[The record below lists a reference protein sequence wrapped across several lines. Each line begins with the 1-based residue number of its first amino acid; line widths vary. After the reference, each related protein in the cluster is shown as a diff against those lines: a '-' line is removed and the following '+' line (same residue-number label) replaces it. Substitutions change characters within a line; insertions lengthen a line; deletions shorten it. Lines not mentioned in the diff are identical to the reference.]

1 MSEKNWKTRL
11 LTSSVFAGA
20 IIASVALPAI
30 AQTEDEPVATTAP
43 AATEDEARQEKVTVT
58 GSRLALADFQA
69 ISPTTSVTSEAI
81 ELNATLTI
89 ETLLNELPQVIPG
102 NTVTSN
108 NAGGEDFA
116 TIDLRGLGPS
126 RTLVIVDG
134 ERVPGSSATGVVD
147 LNSIPAG
154 LIDRIEVVTG
164 GASAVYGSDAIAGVV
179 NFILKDDYEGAQVTV
194 GTGGGFDG
202 NAQYET
208 ADFLFGGNFDNGR
221 GNLVTYASYFNRD
234 GVKQSQYDY
243 SRVSGAL
250 VYGYDSATGTYTG
263 VEIADSLQDYLDTRT
278 RLGALGSAGTFAG
291 GGSATPPWGQISSN
305 ASNPF
310 RNLSTN
316 PATAGQF
323 ASANTDCN
331 PATAGVAVNGGNLS
345 FNDNGALTPYFSA
358 QGCAVPI
365 RANGSSRYN
374 FAPDNFIYLPAERW
388 GIQTFGNYDV
398 TDSIRMKTFLSYV
411 RSTAQVQLAPTPITG
426 LSIEVGSQAI
436 SGPDGIL
443 GNGDDPHPDLSA
455 ALLSRTVGVA
465 ATNNPLTALN
475 EADIDNDG
483 ILNQFDTDSNGN
495 GVLNTNEPFTY
506 AWRSN
511 ALGPRAGE
519 FVNSQL
525 LARVGFS
532 GDISEDWEW
541 NLSAGWGQGRF
552 SQQLQNNVNRVA
564 MLQGIIGCANIA
576 ANARL
581 PDCVNVDI
589 FGPNTVTPAAA
600 NFIRTNIAATQ
611 IIEQTLFSGFIRGDV
626 FDLPAGPIATV
637 VGFEYRDDDVKFF
650 ADDAQRRGEIAGFNA
665 VQDIIGS
672 LDVYEAYGE
681 VSIPILADMPFA
693 EELAIEAGYRV
704 SDYSTVGSV
713 ESYKYGARY
722 APVDWMR
729 FRAVY
734 NKAVRAPSALETFQ
748 NGDQGFPSFTDPC
761 RAGTTAATQPANA
774 ALATFCTTNGNIG
787 AGFVPSA
794 LAPTFAAANAQ
805 VQAFAFGNP
814 NLESEEG
821 ETFTA
826 GFVLEPD
833 FIPVGDFR
841 MTADYFEIELNNA
854 IVSRGAQTILNSC
867 YSNLGATAQ
876 SAADCQQIVRDPAT
890 GQVVSVDTSL
900 VNSLATTTIKG
911 VDLQVDYQFDIDE
924 VFKTVPGS
932 VGFNTLVTITNEYN
946 AGGLEIQGTTEAG
959 IGGATPDW
967 KAVTTL
973 DYTLDDWLFQ
983 IRHNYVPSLLTDYP
997 GGTFAGTNAADS
1009 PELSN
1014 FDVSVAWDV
1023 TDRFRVVG
1031 GVNNVTDEFPPQTVG
1046 GFFDQANTDAALYA
1060 PWVIGRNFSVQARLK
1075 F

>member
-1 MSEKNWKTRL
+1 LFISHWRFQVSEKNWKTRL

-116 TIDLRGLGPS
+116 TIDLRGLGPQ

-134 ERVPGSSATGVVD
+134 ERVPGSSTTGVVD

-179 NFILKDDYEGAQVTV
+179 NFILKDDFEGAQVTV

-243 SRVSGAL
+243 SRVSASV
-250 VYGYDSATGTYTG
+250 VYGFDYATSSYTG
-263 VEIADSLQDYLDTRT
+263 AYVVDTLQEYLDARA
-278 RLGALGSAGTFAG
+278 ALATNFPGTARFTFN
-291 GGSATPPWGQISSN
+291 GGSATPPWGQISNN
-305 ASNPF
+305 AANPF
-310 RNLSTN
+310 QNLSTN

-323 ASANTDCN
+323 AAANTDCN
-331 PATAGVAVNGGNLS
+331 PATAGVAVNTGNLS
-345 FNDNGALTPYFSA
+345 FNDQGQLTPYFGGNSA
-358 QGCAVPI
+358 TGSCGIPL
-365 RANGSSRYN
+365 RDGGSSRYN

-411 RSTAQVQLAPTPITG
+411 RSAANVQLAATPITG
-426 LSIEVGSQAI
+426 LSIPVSSPAI
-436 SGPDGIL
+436 AGADGIV
-443 GNGDDPHPDLSA
+443 GTADDPHPDFSA
-455 ALLSRTVGVA
+455 ALNSRPNPA
-465 ATNNPLTALN
+465 AN
-475 EADIDNDG
+475 
-483 ILNQFDTDSNGN
+483 
-495 GVLNTNEPFTY
+495 FTY

-511 ALGPRAGE
+511 GIGPRAGE

-525 LARVGFS
+525 LGRVTFT

-552 SQQLQNNVNRVA
+552 GQSLGNNINRVA
-564 MLQGIIGCANIA
+564 LLQGVAGCSSIPA
-576 ANARL
+576 AARL

-589 FGPNTVTPAAA
+589 FGPTVTTPAMA
-600 NFIRTNIAATQ
+600 NFMRTDVQANQT
-611 IIEQTLFSGFIRGDV
+611 IEQTAFSGYIRGDL

-637 VGFEYRDDDVKFF
+637 VGFEYRDDDVKLVV
-650 ADDAQRRGEIAGFNA
+650 DDAQRRGEIAGFNA
-665 VQDIIGS
+665 VQNILGS
-672 LDVYEAYGE
+672 LDVYEAYAE
-681 VSIPILADMPFA
+681 VNVPILSELPFA
-693 EELAIEAGYRV
+693 EELSVEAGYRV

-722 APVDWMR
+722 APVDWLR

-734 NKAVRAPSALETFQ
+734 NKAVRAPSALESFQ
-748 NGDQGFPSFTDPC
+748 NGDQGFPSYQDPC
-761 RAGTTAATQPANA
+761 RATVTTSNA
-774 ALATFCTTNGNIG
+774 ARLAFCTTNGLIG
-787 AGFVPSA
+787 GGFVPA
-794 LAPTFAAANAQ
+794 AVAPTFAASNSQ

-814 NLESEEG
+814 NLSPETG

-826 GFVLEPD
+826 GAVFEPD
-833 FIPVGDFR
+833 FLPVGDFR
-841 MTADYFEIELNNA
+841 MTADYFTIELNDA
-854 IVSRGAQTILNSC
+854 IIARGAQTILNSC
-867 YSNLGATAQ
+867 YTNLGATAQ
-876 SAADCQQIVRDPAT
+876 SAFDCQQIVRDPAT
-890 GQVVSVDTSL
+890 GQITSVNTTL
-900 VNSLATTTIKG
+900 TNSIAITEIKG
-911 VDLQVDYQFDIDE
+911 WDIQADYQMDLDE
-924 VFKTVPGS
+924 V
-932 VGFNTLVTITNEYN
+932 I
-946 AGGLEIQGTTEAG
+946 GGLPGTFGANLLLTLTDEWNTGGADIVGTTGAG
-959 IGGATPDW
+959 IGGATPDI
-967 KAVTTL
+967 KTVTTV
-973 DYTLDDWLFQ
+973 DYTLDDWMVQ
-983 IRHNYVPSLLTDYP
+983 VRHNYVPALEQQFFTTQD
-997 GGTFAGTNAADS
+997 A

-1014 FDVSVAWDV
+1014 WDASVSWDVS
-1023 TDRFRVVG
+1023 DRFRIVG
-1031 GVNNVTDEFPPQTVG
+1031 TVSNLTDEFPPQTVTG
-1046 GFFDQANTDAALYA
+1046 TLDQGNTDAALYA
-1060 PWVIGRNFSVQARLK
+1060 PWVIGRTFSLQARLK

>member
-1 MSEKNWKTRL
+1 VSEKNWKTRL

-20 IIASVALPAI
+20 MFASAALPAI

-134 ERVPGSSATGVVD
+134 ERVPGSSTTGVVD

-179 NFILKDDYEGAQVTV
+179 NFILKDDFEGAQVTV

-243 SRVSGAL
+243 SRVSAAV
-250 VYGYDSATGTYTG
+250 VYGFDYATSSYTG
-263 VEIADSLQDYLDTRT
+263 AYVVDTLQEYLDARA
-278 RLGALGSAGTFAG
+278 ALATNFPGTGRFTFN
-291 GGSATPPWGQISSN
+291 GGSIAPPWGFISSN
-305 ASNPF
+305 AANPF
-310 RNLSTN
+310 QNLSTN
-316 PATAGQF
+316 PATTGQF
-323 ASANTDCN
+323 AAANTDCN

-345 FNDNGALTPYFSA
+345 FNDQGQLTPYFGGNSA
-358 QGCAVPI
+358 TGSCGIPL
-365 RANGSSRYN
+365 RDGGSSRYN

-411 RSTAQVQLAPTPITG
+411 RSVANVQLAATPITG
-426 LSIEVGSQAI
+426 LSIPVSSPAI
-436 SGPDGIL
+436 AGADGIV
-443 GNGDDPHPDLSA
+443 GTADDPHPDFSA
-455 ALLSRTVGVA
+455 ALNSRPTPDA
-465 ATNNPLTALN
+465 N
-475 EADIDNDG
+475 
-483 ILNQFDTDSNGN
+483 
-495 GVLNTNEPFTY
+495 FTY
-506 AWRSN
+506 GWRSN
-511 ALGPRAGE
+511 GIGPRAGE

-525 LARVGFS
+525 LARVSFA

-552 SQQLQNNVNRVA
+552 GQSLANNINRVA
-564 MLQGIIGCANIA
+564 LLQGIAGCSNVPA
-576 ANARL
+576 AARL

-589 FGPNTVTPAAA
+589 FGPTATTPAMASFMRTDVQA
-600 NFIRTNIAATQ
+600 NQT
-611 IIEQTLFSGFIRGDV
+611 IEQTLFSGFVRGDL

-637 VGFEYRDDDVKFF
+637 VGFEYRDDSVNLIV
-650 ADDAQRRGEIAGFNA
+650 DDAQRRGEIAGFNA
-665 VQDIIGS
+665 VQNINGA

-681 VSIPILADMPFA
+681 VNIPILADLPFA
-693 EELAIEAGYRV
+693 EELSVEAGYRV
-704 SDYSTVGSV
+704 SDYSTIGSV

-722 APVDWMR
+722 APVDWLR

-734 NKAVRAPSALETFQ
+734 NKAVRAPSALESFQ
-748 NGDQGFPSFTDPC
+748 NGDQGFPGYTDPC
-761 RAGTTAATQPANA
+761 RANVAAGNPALTA
-774 ALATFCTTNGNIG
+774 FCTTNGNIG
-787 AGFVPSA
+787 VGFVPASV
-794 LAPTFAAANAQ
+794 APTFAANNSQ

-814 NLESEEG
+814 NLSPETG

-826 GFVLEPD
+826 GAVFEPD
-833 FIPVGDFR
+833 FLPVGDFR
-841 MTADYFEIELNNA
+841 MTADYFTIELSDA

-876 SAADCQQIVRDPAT
+876 SAFDCQQIVRDPAT
-890 GQVVSVDTSL
+890 GQVTSVNTTL
-900 VNSLATTTIKG
+900 TNSIAITEIKG
-911 VDLQVDYQFDIDE
+911 WDIQADYQMDLDE
-924 VFKTVPGS
+924 V
-932 VGFNTLVTITNEYN
+932 I
-946 AGGLEIQGTTEAG
+946 GGLPGTFGANLLLTLTDEWNTGGADIVGTTGAG
-959 IGGATPDW
+959 IGGATPDI
-967 KAVTTL
+967 KTVTTV
-973 DYTLDDWLFQ
+973 DYTLDDWMVQ
-983 IRHNYVPSLLTDYP
+983 VRHNYVPPLEQQFFT
-997 GGTFAGTNAADS
+997 TQDS

-1014 FDVSVAWDV
+1014 WDASVSWDVS
-1023 TDRFRVVG
+1023 DRFRIVG
-1031 GVNNVTDEFPPQTVG
+1031 TVSNLTDEFPPQTATGTV
-1046 GFFDQANTDAALYA
+1046 DQGNTDAALYA
-1060 PWVIGRNFSVQARLK
+1060 PWVIGRTFSLQARLK

>member
-20 IIASVALPAI
+20 MFASAALPAI

-116 TIDLRGLGPS
+116 TIDLRGLGPQ

-134 ERVPGSSATGVVD
+134 ERVPGSSTTGVVD

-179 NFILKDDYEGAQVTV
+179 NFILKDDFEGAQVTV

-221 GNLVTYASYFNRD
+221 GNLVTYVSYFNRD

-243 SRVSGAL
+243 SRVSASV
-250 VYGYDSATGTYTG
+250 VYGFDYATSSYTG
-263 VEIADSLQDYLDTRT
+263 AYVVDTLQEYLDARA
-278 RLGALGSAGTFAG
+278 ALATNFPGTARFTFN
-291 GGSATPPWGQISSN
+291 GGSATPPWGQISNN
-305 ASNPF
+305 AANPF
-310 RNLSTN
+310 QNLSTN

-323 ASANTDCN
+323 AAANTDCN

-345 FNDNGALTPYFSA
+345 FNDQGQLTPYFGGNSA
-358 QGCAVPI
+358 TGSCGIPL
-365 RANGSSRYN
+365 RDGGSSRYN

-411 RSTAQVQLAPTPITG
+411 RSAANVQLAATPITG
-426 LSIEVGSQAI
+426 LSIPVSSPAI
-436 SGPDGIL
+436 AGADGIV
-443 GNGDDPHPDLSA
+443 GTADDPHPDFSA
-455 ALLSRTVGVA
+455 ALNSRPDPA
-465 ATNNPLTALN
+465 AN
-475 EADIDNDG
+475 
-483 ILNQFDTDSNGN
+483 
-495 GVLNTNEPFTY
+495 FTY

-511 ALGPRAGE
+511 GIGPRAGE

-525 LARVGFS
+525 LGRVTFT

-552 SQQLQNNVNRVA
+552 GQSLANNINRVA
-564 MLQGIIGCANIA
+564 LLQGVAGCSNVPAS
-576 ANARL
+576 ARL

-589 FGPNTVTPAAA
+589 FGPTVTTPAMASFMRTDVQA
-600 NFIRTNIAATQ
+600 NQT
-611 IIEQTLFSGFIRGDV
+611 IEQTAFSGYIRGDL

-637 VGFEYRDDDVKFF
+637 VGFEYRDDDVKLVV
-650 ADDAQRRGEIAGFNA
+650 DDAQRRGEIAGFNA
-665 VQDIIGS
+665 VQNILGS
-672 LDVYEAYGE
+672 LDVYEAYAE
-681 VSIPILADMPFA
+681 VNVPILSELPFA
-693 EELAIEAGYRV
+693 EELSVEAGYRV

-722 APVDWMR
+722 APVDWLR

-734 NKAVRAPSALETFQ
+734 NKAVRAPSALESFQ
-748 NGDQGFPSFTDPC
+748 NGDQGFPSYQDPC
-761 RAGTTAATQPANA
+761 RATVTTSNA
-774 ALATFCTTNGNIG
+774 ARLAFCTTNGLIG
-787 AGFVPSA
+787 GGFVPA
-794 LAPTFAAANAQ
+794 AVAPTFAASNSQ

-814 NLESEEG
+814 NLSPETG

-826 GFVLEPD
+826 GAVFEPD
-833 FIPVGDFR
+833 FLPVGDFR
-841 MTADYFEIELNNA
+841 MTADYFTIELNDA
-854 IVSRGAQTILNSC
+854 IIARGAQTILNSC
-867 YSNLGATAQ
+867 YTNLGATAQ
-876 SAADCQQIVRDPAT
+876 SAFDCQQIVRDPAT
-890 GQVVSVDTSL
+890 GQITSVNTTL
-900 VNSLATTTIKG
+900 TNSIAITEIKG
-911 VDLQVDYQFDIDE
+911 WDIQADYQMDLDE
-924 VFKTVPGS
+924 V
-932 VGFNTLVTITNEYN
+932 I
-946 AGGLEIQGTTEAG
+946 GGLPGTLGANLLLTLTDEWNTGGADIVGTTGAG
-959 IGGATPDW
+959 IGGATPDI
-967 KAVTTL
+967 KTVTTV
-973 DYTLDDWLFQ
+973 DYTLDDWMVQ
-983 IRHNYVPSLLTDYP
+983 VRHNYVPALEQQFFTTQD
-997 GGTFAGTNAADS
+997 A

-1014 FDVSVAWDV
+1014 WDASVSWDVS
-1023 TDRFRVVG
+1023 DRFRIVG
-1031 GVNNVTDEFPPQTVG
+1031 TVSNLTDEFPPQTVTG
-1046 GFFDQANTDAALYA
+1046 TLDQGNTDAALYA
-1060 PWVIGRNFSVQARLK
+1060 PWVIGRTFSLQARLK

>member
-20 IIASVALPAI
+20 MFASAALPAI

-134 ERVPGSSATGVVD
+134 ERVPGSSTTGVVD

-179 NFILKDDYEGAQVTV
+179 NFILKDDFEGAQVTV

-243 SRVSGAL
+243 SRVSAAV
-250 VYGYDSATGTYTG
+250 VYGFDYATSSYTG
-263 VEIADSLQDYLDTRT
+263 AYVVDTLQEYLDARA
-278 RLGALGSAGTFAG
+278 ALATNFPGTGRFTFN
-291 GGSATPPWGQISSN
+291 GGSIAPPWGFISSN
-305 ASNPF
+305 AANPF
-310 RNLSTN
+310 QNLSTN
-316 PATAGQF
+316 PATTGQF
-323 ASANTDCN
+323 AAANTDCN
-331 PATAGVAVNGGNLS
+331 PATAGVAVDGGNLS
-345 FNDNGALTPYFSA
+345 FNDQGQLTPYFGGNSA
-358 QGCAVPI
+358 TGSCGIPL
-365 RANGSSRYN
+365 RDGGSSRYN

-411 RSTAQVQLAPTPITG
+411 RSVANVQLAATPITG
-426 LSIEVGSQAI
+426 LSIPVSSPAI
-436 SGPDGIL
+436 AGADGIV
-443 GNGDDPHPDLSA
+443 GTADDPHPDFSA
-455 ALLSRTVGVA
+455 ALNSRPTPDA
-465 ATNNPLTALN
+465 N
-475 EADIDNDG
+475 
-483 ILNQFDTDSNGN
+483 
-495 GVLNTNEPFTY
+495 FTY
-506 AWRSN
+506 GWRSN
-511 ALGPRAGE
+511 GIGPRAGE

-525 LARVGFS
+525 LARVSFA

-552 SQQLQNNVNRVA
+552 GQSLANNINRVA
-564 MLQGIIGCANIA
+564 LLQGIAGCSNVPA
-576 ANARL
+576 AARL

-589 FGPNTVTPAAA
+589 FGPTATTPAMASFMRTDVQA
-600 NFIRTNIAATQ
+600 NQT
-611 IIEQTLFSGFIRGDV
+611 IEQTLFSGFVRGDL

-637 VGFEYRDDDVKFF
+637 VGFEYRDDSVNLIV
-650 ADDAQRRGEIAGFNA
+650 DDAQRRGEIAGFNA
-665 VQDIIGS
+665 VQNINGA

-681 VSIPILADMPFA
+681 VNIPILADLPFA
-693 EELAIEAGYRV
+693 EELSVEAGYRV
-704 SDYSTVGSV
+704 SDYSTIGSV

-722 APVDWMR
+722 APVDWLR

-734 NKAVRAPSALETFQ
+734 NKAVRAPSALESFQ
-748 NGDQGFPSFTDPC
+748 NGDQGFPGYTDPC
-761 RAGTTAATQPANA
+761 RANVAAGNPALTA
-774 ALATFCTTNGNIG
+774 FCTTNGNIG
-787 AGFVPSA
+787 VGFVPASV
-794 LAPTFAAANAQ
+794 APTFAANNSQ

-814 NLESEEG
+814 NLSPETG

-826 GFVLEPD
+826 GAVFEPD
-833 FIPVGDFR
+833 FLPVGDFR
-841 MTADYFEIELNNA
+841 MTADYFTIELSDA

-876 SAADCQQIVRDPAT
+876 SAFDCQQIVRDPAT
-890 GQVVSVDTSL
+890 GQVTSVNTTL
-900 VNSLATTTIKG
+900 TNSIAITEIKG
-911 VDLQVDYQFDIDE
+911 WDIQADYQMDLDE
-924 VFKTVPGS
+924 V
-932 VGFNTLVTITNEYN
+932 I
-946 AGGLEIQGTTEAG
+946 GGLPGTFGANLLLTLTDEWNTGGADIVGTTGAG
-959 IGGATPDW
+959 IGGATPDI
-967 KAVTTL
+967 KTVTTV
-973 DYTLDDWLFQ
+973 DYTLDDWMVQ
-983 IRHNYVPSLLTDYP
+983 VRHNYVPPLEQQFFTTQD
-997 GGTFAGTNAADS
+997 A

-1014 FDVSVAWDV
+1014 WDASVSWDVS
-1023 TDRFRVVG
+1023 DRFRIVG
-1031 GVNNVTDEFPPQTVG
+1031 TVSNLTDEFPPQTATGTV
-1046 GFFDQANTDAALYA
+1046 DQGNTDAALYA
-1060 PWVIGRNFSVQARLK
+1060 PWVIGRTFSLQARLK

>member
-1 MSEKNWKTRL
+1 VSEKNWKTRL

-20 IIASVALPAI
+20 MFASAALPAI

-134 ERVPGSSATGVVD
+134 ERVPGSSTTGVVD

-179 NFILKDDYEGAQVTV
+179 NFILKDDFEGAQVTV

-243 SRVSGAL
+243 SRVSAAV
-250 VYGYDSATGTYTG
+250 VYGFDYATSSYTG
-263 VEIADSLQDYLDTRT
+263 AYVVDTLQEYLDARA
-278 RLGALGSAGTFAG
+278 ALATNFPGTGRFTFN
-291 GGSATPPWGQISSN
+291 GGSIAPPWGFISSN
-305 ASNPF
+305 AANPF
-310 RNLSTN
+310 QNLSTN
-316 PATAGQF
+316 PATTGQF
-323 ASANTDCN
+323 AAANTDCN
-331 PATAGVAVNGGNLS
+331 PATAGVAVDGGNLS
-345 FNDNGALTPYFSA
+345 FNDQGQLTPYFGGNSA
-358 QGCAVPI
+358 TGSCGIPL
-365 RANGSSRYN
+365 RDGGSSRYN

-411 RSTAQVQLAPTPITG
+411 RSVANVQLAATPITG
-426 LSIEVGSQAI
+426 LSIPVSSPAI
-436 SGPDGIL
+436 AGADGIV
-443 GNGDDPHPDLSA
+443 GTADDPHPDFSA
-455 ALLSRTVGVA
+455 ALNSRPTPDA
-465 ATNNPLTALN
+465 N
-475 EADIDNDG
+475 
-483 ILNQFDTDSNGN
+483 
-495 GVLNTNEPFTY
+495 FTY
-506 AWRSN
+506 GWRSN
-511 ALGPRAGE
+511 GIGPRAGE

-525 LARVGFS
+525 LARVSFA

-552 SQQLQNNVNRVA
+552 GQSLANNINRVA
-564 MLQGIIGCANIA
+564 LLQGIAGCSNVPA
-576 ANARL
+576 AARL

-589 FGPNTVTPAAA
+589 FGPTATTPAMASFMRTDVQA
-600 NFIRTNIAATQ
+600 NQT
-611 IIEQTLFSGFIRGDV
+611 IEQTLFSGFVRGDL

-637 VGFEYRDDDVKFF
+637 VGFEYRDDSVNLIV
-650 ADDAQRRGEIAGFNA
+650 DDAQRRGEIAGFNA
-665 VQDIIGS
+665 VQNINGA

-681 VSIPILADMPFA
+681 VNIPILADLPFA
-693 EELAIEAGYRV
+693 EELSVEAGYRV
-704 SDYSTVGSV
+704 SDYSTIGSV

-722 APVDWMR
+722 APVDWLR

-734 NKAVRAPSALETFQ
+734 NKAVRAPSALESFQ
-748 NGDQGFPSFTDPC
+748 NGDQGFPGYTDPC
-761 RAGTTAATQPANA
+761 RANVAAGNPALTA
-774 ALATFCTTNGNIG
+774 FCTTNGNIG
-787 AGFVPSA
+787 VGFVPASV
-794 LAPTFAAANAQ
+794 APTFAANNSQ

-814 NLESEEG
+814 NLSPETG

-826 GFVLEPD
+826 GAVFEPD
-833 FIPVGDFR
+833 FLPVGDFR
-841 MTADYFEIELNNA
+841 MTADYFTIELSDA

-876 SAADCQQIVRDPAT
+876 SAFDCQQIVRDPAT
-890 GQVVSVDTSL
+890 GQVTSVNTTL
-900 VNSLATTTIKG
+900 TNSIAITEIKG
-911 VDLQVDYQFDIDE
+911 WDIQADYQMDLDE
-924 VFKTVPGS
+924 V
-932 VGFNTLVTITNEYN
+932 I
-946 AGGLEIQGTTEAG
+946 GGLPGTFGANLLLTLTDEWNTGGADIVGTTGAG
-959 IGGATPDW
+959 IGGATPDI
-967 KAVTTL
+967 KTVTTV
-973 DYTLDDWLFQ
+973 DYTLDDWMVQ
-983 IRHNYVPSLLTDYP
+983 VRHNYVPPLEQQFFTTQD
-997 GGTFAGTNAADS
+997 A

-1014 FDVSVAWDV
+1014 WDASVSWDVS
-1023 TDRFRVVG
+1023 DRFRIVG
-1031 GVNNVTDEFPPQTVG
+1031 TVSNLTDEFPPQTATGTV
-1046 GFFDQANTDAALYA
+1046 DQGNTDAALYA
-1060 PWVIGRNFSVQARLK
+1060 PWVIGRTFSLQARLK

>member
-1 MSEKNWKTRL
+1 VSEKNWKTRL

-20 IIASVALPAI
+20 MFASAALPAI

-116 TIDLRGLGPS
+116 TIDLRGLGPQ

-134 ERVPGSSATGVVD
+134 ERVPGSSTTGVVD

-179 NFILKDDYEGAQVTV
+179 NFILKDDFEGAQVTV

-221 GNLVTYASYFNRD
+221 GNLVTYVSYFNRD

-243 SRVSGAL
+243 SRVSASV
-250 VYGYDSATGTYTG
+250 VYGFDYATSSYTG
-263 VEIADSLQDYLDTRT
+263 AYVVDTLQEYLDARA
-278 RLGALGSAGTFAG
+278 ALATNFPGTARFTFN
-291 GGSATPPWGQISSN
+291 GGSATPPWGQISNN
-305 ASNPF
+305 AANPF
-310 RNLSTN
+310 QNLSTN

-323 ASANTDCN
+323 AAANTDCN

-345 FNDNGALTPYFSA
+345 FNDQGQLTPYFGGNSA
-358 QGCAVPI
+358 TGSCGIPL
-365 RANGSSRYN
+365 RDGGSSRYN

-411 RSTAQVQLAPTPITG
+411 RSAANVQLAATPITG
-426 LSIEVGSQAI
+426 LSIPVSSPAI
-436 SGPDGIL
+436 AGADGIV
-443 GNGDDPHPDLSA
+443 GTADDPHPDFSA
-455 ALLSRTVGVA
+455 ALNSRPDPA
-465 ATNNPLTALN
+465 AN
-475 EADIDNDG
+475 
-483 ILNQFDTDSNGN
+483 
-495 GVLNTNEPFTY
+495 FTY

-511 ALGPRAGE
+511 GIGPRAGE

-525 LARVGFS
+525 LGRVTFT

-552 SQQLQNNVNRVA
+552 GQSLANNINRVA
-564 MLQGIIGCANIA
+564 LLQGVAGCSNVPAS
-576 ANARL
+576 ARL

-589 FGPNTVTPAAA
+589 FGPTVTTPAMASFMRTDVQA
-600 NFIRTNIAATQ
+600 NQT
-611 IIEQTLFSGFIRGDV
+611 IEQTAFSGYIRGDL

-637 VGFEYRDDDVKFF
+637 VGFEYRDDDVKLVV
-650 ADDAQRRGEIAGFNA
+650 DDAQRRGEIAGFNA
-665 VQDIIGS
+665 VQNILGS
-672 LDVYEAYGE
+672 LDVYEAYAE
-681 VSIPILADMPFA
+681 VNVPILSELPFA
-693 EELAIEAGYRV
+693 EELSVEAGYRV

-722 APVDWMR
+722 APVDWLR

-734 NKAVRAPSALETFQ
+734 NKAVRAPSALESFQ
-748 NGDQGFPSFTDPC
+748 NGDQGFPSYQDPC
-761 RAGTTAATQPANA
+761 RATVTTSNA
-774 ALATFCTTNGNIG
+774 ARLAFCTTNGLIG
-787 AGFVPSA
+787 GGFVPA
-794 LAPTFAAANAQ
+794 AVAPTFAASNSQ

-814 NLESEEG
+814 NLSPETG

-826 GFVLEPD
+826 GAVFEPD
-833 FIPVGDFR
+833 FLPVGDFR
-841 MTADYFEIELNNA
+841 MTADYFTIELNDA
-854 IVSRGAQTILNSC
+854 IIARGAQTILNSC
-867 YSNLGATAQ
+867 YTNLGATAQ
-876 SAADCQQIVRDPAT
+876 SAFDCQQIVRDPAT
-890 GQVVSVDTSL
+890 GQITSVNTTL
-900 VNSLATTTIKG
+900 TNSIAITEIKG
-911 VDLQVDYQFDIDE
+911 WDIQADYQMDLDE
-924 VFKTVPGS
+924 V
-932 VGFNTLVTITNEYN
+932 I
-946 AGGLEIQGTTEAG
+946 GGLPGTLGANLLLTLTDEWNTGGADIVGTTGAG
-959 IGGATPDW
+959 IGGATPDI
-967 KAVTTL
+967 KTVTTV
-973 DYTLDDWLFQ
+973 DYTLDDWMVQ
-983 IRHNYVPSLLTDYP
+983 VRHNYVPALEQQFFTTQD
-997 GGTFAGTNAADS
+997 A

-1014 FDVSVAWDV
+1014 WDASVSWDVS
-1023 TDRFRVVG
+1023 DRFRIVG
-1031 GVNNVTDEFPPQTVG
+1031 TVSNLTDEFPPQTVTG
-1046 GFFDQANTDAALYA
+1046 TLDQGNTDAALYA
-1060 PWVIGRNFSVQARLK
+1060 PWVIGRTFSLQARLK

>member
-20 IIASVALPAI
+20 MFASAALPAI

-134 ERVPGSSATGVVD
+134 ERVPGSSTTGVVD

-179 NFILKDDYEGAQVTV
+179 NFILKDDFEGAQVTV

-243 SRVSGAL
+243 SRVSAAV
-250 VYGYDSATGTYTG
+250 VYGFDYATSSYTG
-263 VEIADSLQDYLDTRT
+263 AYVVDTLQEYLDARA
-278 RLGALGSAGTFAG
+278 ALATNFPGTGRFTFN
-291 GGSATPPWGQISSN
+291 GGSIAPPWGFISSN
-305 ASNPF
+305 AANPF
-310 RNLSTN
+310 QNLSTN
-316 PATAGQF
+316 PATTGQF
-323 ASANTDCN
+323 AAANTDCN

-345 FNDNGALTPYFSA
+345 FNDQGQLTPYFGGNSA
-358 QGCAVPI
+358 TGSCGIPL
-365 RANGSSRYN
+365 RDGGSSRYN

-411 RSTAQVQLAPTPITG
+411 RSVANVQLAATPITG
-426 LSIEVGSQAI
+426 LSIPVSSPAI
-436 SGPDGIL
+436 AGADGIV
-443 GNGDDPHPDLSA
+443 GTADDPHPDFSA
-455 ALLSRTVGVA
+455 ALNSRPTPDA
-465 ATNNPLTALN
+465 N
-475 EADIDNDG
+475 
-483 ILNQFDTDSNGN
+483 
-495 GVLNTNEPFTY
+495 FTY
-506 AWRSN
+506 GWRSN
-511 ALGPRAGE
+511 GIGPRAGE

-525 LARVGFS
+525 LARVSFA

-552 SQQLQNNVNRVA
+552 GQSLANNINRVA
-564 MLQGIIGCANIA
+564 LLQGIAGCSNVPA
-576 ANARL
+576 AARL

-589 FGPNTVTPAAA
+589 FGPTATTPAMASFMRTDVQA
-600 NFIRTNIAATQ
+600 NQT
-611 IIEQTLFSGFIRGDV
+611 IEQTLFSGFVRGDL

-637 VGFEYRDDDVKFF
+637 VGFEYRDDSVNLIV
-650 ADDAQRRGEIAGFNA
+650 DDAQRRGEIAGFNA
-665 VQDIIGS
+665 VQNINGA

-681 VSIPILADMPFA
+681 VNIPILADLPFA
-693 EELAIEAGYRV
+693 EELSVEAGYRV
-704 SDYSTVGSV
+704 SDYSTIGSV

-722 APVDWMR
+722 APVDWLR

-734 NKAVRAPSALETFQ
+734 NKAVRAPSALESFQ
-748 NGDQGFPSFTDPC
+748 NGDQGFPGYTDPC
-761 RAGTTAATQPANA
+761 RANVAAGNPALTA
-774 ALATFCTTNGNIG
+774 FCTTNGNIG
-787 AGFVPSA
+787 VGFVPASV
-794 LAPTFAAANAQ
+794 APTFAANNSQ

-814 NLESEEG
+814 NLSPETG

-826 GFVLEPD
+826 GAVFEPD
-833 FIPVGDFR
+833 FLPVGDFR
-841 MTADYFEIELNNA
+841 MTADYFTIELSDA

-876 SAADCQQIVRDPAT
+876 SAFDCQQIVRDPAT
-890 GQVVSVDTSL
+890 GQVTSVNTTL
-900 VNSLATTTIKG
+900 TNSIAITEIKG
-911 VDLQVDYQFDIDE
+911 WDIQADYQMDLDE
-924 VFKTVPGS
+924 V
-932 VGFNTLVTITNEYN
+932 I
-946 AGGLEIQGTTEAG
+946 GGLPGTFGANLLLTLTDEWNTGGADIVGTTGAG
-959 IGGATPDW
+959 IGGATPDI
-967 KAVTTL
+967 KTVTTV
-973 DYTLDDWLFQ
+973 DYTLDDWMVQ
-983 IRHNYVPSLLTDYP
+983 VRHNYVPPLEQQFFT
-997 GGTFAGTNAADS
+997 TQDS

-1014 FDVSVAWDV
+1014 WDASVSWDVS
-1023 TDRFRVVG
+1023 DRFRIVG
-1031 GVNNVTDEFPPQTVG
+1031 TVSNLTDEFPPQTATGTV
-1046 GFFDQANTDAALYA
+1046 DQGNTDAALYA
-1060 PWVIGRNFSVQARLK
+1060 PWVIGRTFSLQARLK